1 MRIRGLLGALAV
13 TAMVAAGCAN
23 GTEGPGPKQTV
34 GTVGGAVLGGFLGS
48 RVGDGKGQL
57 WATGAGAAL
66 GALIG
71 SEFGKSLDRA
81 DRIHAART
89 TQAALEHT
97 KSGQTSTWSN
107 PDSGNSGAVTP
118 TETFQRADGTYC
130 REFQQTIRVGGE
142 TKQGY
147 GTACRQP
154 DGSWKII

>member
-1 MRIRGLLGALAV
+1 MTVRRILAALAL

-23 GTEGPGPKQTV
+23 SGDQPGPKQSI
-34 GTVGGAVLGGFLGS
+34 GTIGGAILGGFLGS
-48 RVGDGKGQL
+48 KVGGGKGQL
-57 WATGAGAAL
+57 WATGAGAAV

-81 DRIHAART
+81 DRIYAART

-107 PDSGNSGAVTP
+107 PDSGNSGKVTP

-130 REFQQTIRVGGE
+130 REFQQTVTVGGE
-142 TKQGY
+142 TQQAY